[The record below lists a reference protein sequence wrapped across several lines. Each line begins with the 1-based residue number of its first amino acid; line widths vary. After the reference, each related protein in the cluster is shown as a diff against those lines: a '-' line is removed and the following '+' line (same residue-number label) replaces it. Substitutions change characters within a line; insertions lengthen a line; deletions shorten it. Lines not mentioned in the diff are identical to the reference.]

1 MEGTSEARGERGG
14 RPTVTS
20 AHELA
25 AVAQRLFVADGFEA
39 TSIEDVARAAGI
51 SRRTFFRY
59 FATKADVLFAD
70 SPAELARLRECLAD
84 PTPGLSY
91 REVVTR
97 SVTTALQVP
106 AGEEEWARQRAQLI
120 LTVPALQ
127 AHASVVFAAWRSAAA
142 DFARTLRAADPM
154 FPLAVGHA
162 VLAATLAAHEHWI
175 AEPGSD
181 LADAL
186 TGMLRLLLPP
196 EPALQ

>member
-1 MEGTSEARGERGG
+1 MGTAGEGTGERGG
-14 RPTVTS
+14 RPAATT

-25 AVAQRLFVADGFEA
+25 AVAQRLFVAGGFEQ
-39 TSIEDVARAAGI
+39 TSIEDVAAAAGI

-84 PTPGLSY
+84 PAPGLPY
-91 REVVTR
+91 REVLTR
-97 SVTTALQVP
+97 SVTTALRVP

-175 AEPGSD
+175 SEPGGD

-196 EPALQ
+196 EPVLR